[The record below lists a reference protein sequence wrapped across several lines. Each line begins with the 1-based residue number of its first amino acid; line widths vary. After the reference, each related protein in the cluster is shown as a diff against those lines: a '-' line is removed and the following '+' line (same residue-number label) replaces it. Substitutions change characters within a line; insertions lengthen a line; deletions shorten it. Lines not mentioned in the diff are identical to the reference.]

1 MYGVTVT
8 NAVNG
13 DMKKYIGLADT
24 TLKERHGNH
33 KRYFKHQECHNCT
46 ELAKYVRELK
56 RKSIAPIIKWG
67 ILSKVYGNP
76 KQNLCILCLTEKHWI
91 INLYTMIIT
100 SMSELVNK
108 CRHINKFLSKNVK
121 R

>member
-1 MYGVTVT
+1 M
-8 NAVNG
+8 
-13 DMKKYIGLADT
+13 T
-24 TLKERHGNH
+24 TCVRGNCYQCRQWRHEKIHWPSRYHLER
-33 KRYFKHQECHNCT
+33 KTWQPQERFQTSGMPQLH
-46 ELAKYVRELK
+46 RI
-56 RKSIAPIIKWG
+56 RG

-76 KQNLCILCLTEKHWI
+76 KKNLCILCLTEKHWI